1 MSNPDYTITGVAFSN
16 ETILILCSFG
26 FATLGI
32 VLFLI
37 LRNQPQH
44 HNDEDE
50 NTDRDNYG
58 DVLGQADVAT
68 LNRAQRRAR
77 AKYKMKQARRDMA
90 PAVAARGGE
99 GDDNIIN
106 MPAEERVPEDVVVNN
121 DFAGIVDRKERQR
134 IAKQME
140 RNERKIYSME
150 AQKWR
155 DRNQASSKKK
165 KKKLTSEVDN
175 VVSESNFSVEDV
187 FPKRLDKH
195 DPSSDYLFWESIVR
209 GIQDKNFSTDELIS
223 QCETAQSKT
232 MTIREFVKRV
242 ENSGGSVS
250 VIDLADKFEIS
261 VPDAMTEIARWN
273 DLYNIRGMVDSCGNF
288 VILPSIA
295 TQ

>member
-1 MSNPDYTITGVAFSN
+1 MSNPDYTITGVALSN

-106 MPAEERVPEDVVVNN
+106 MPAEERVPEDVVNN
-121 DFAGIVDRKERQR
+121 DFAGVADRKERQR

-165 KKKLTSEVDN
+165 KKKLTSEDDN
-175 VVSESNFSVEDV
+175 VVSESNFSVGDV

-195 DPSSDYLFWESIVR
+195 DPLSDYLFWESIVR

-250 VIDLADKFEIS
+250 VIDLADEFEIS
-261 VPDAMTEIARWN
+261 IPDAMTEIARWN
-273 DLYNIRGMVDSCGNF
+273 DLYNICGMVNSCGNF